1 MVTKLGIVPIYPTGR
16 GHFAL
21 GSPDG
26 DPLFPGDSLTILLA
40 DYQIT
45 GTIQVSDQGDYLQLP
60 DGGRCGLCACMKIV
74 ALPSEISLVE
84 QIRAAYYD
92 TSKASEL
99 RLARL
104 TKKAMETMS
113 DEEWSAL
120 CVDLGSGVTR

>member
-1 MVTKLGIVPIYPTGR
+1 MTEPRIEAIFPAGR

-26 DPLFPGDSLTILLA
+26 ELLVPGDALTVVLA
-40 DYQIT
+40 GHQIT
-45 GTIQVSDQGDYLQLP
+45 GTVQASDRGDFLQLP
-60 DGGRCGLCACMKIV
+60 DGGCCGLCACMKTMV
-74 ALPSEISLVE
+74 VPSKLSLAE

-92 TSKASEL
+92 TSKESEL

-113 DEEWSAL
+113 DEEWNAL
-120 CVDLGSGVTR
+120 CVELGSGVAR

>member
-1 MVTKLGIVPIYPTGR
+1 MATKSGIVSMYPTGR

-40 DYQIT
+40 GHQMT
-45 GTIQVSDQGDYLQLP
+45 GTIQRSDLGDYLQLSN
-60 DGGRCGLCACMKIV
+60 GERCGLCACMRAV
-74 ALPSEISLVE
+74 ALPGDTSLTE
-84 QIRAAYYD
+84 QIVAAYYD
-92 TSKASEL
+92 TSHESEL

-120 CVDLGSGVTR
+120 CARLGMEGTR

>member
-1 MVTKLGIVPIYPTGR
+1 MTEPRIVPIFPAGR

-26 DPLFPGDSLTILLA
+26 DLLFPGDSLTIVLA
-40 DYQIT
+40 GYRIT
-45 GTIQVSDQGDYLQLP
+45 GTIQSSERGDYLQLP
-60 DGGRCGLCACMKIV
+60 DGGRCGLCACMKTLV
-74 ALPSEISLVE
+74 AASEISRAE
-84 QIRAAYYD
+84 RIRAAYYD
-92 TSKASEL
+92 TSKDAEL

-120 CVDLGSGVTR
+120 CVELGSGVAR